1 MPDLM
6 NTYIENRWM
15 VQPNHANTLQT
26 AHGGR
31 VLKWMDEVGAMSG
44 MRFSGESCVTAH
56 INRVDFNRP
65 ILVGD
70 LALIEA
76 YVYMIGQT
84 SMRVRLRAY
93 REDPQ
98 TGSREQTTESYFV
111 YVAID
116 EDHQPTPVPDLTV
129 STDRGEQLREEA
141 INGENG
147 DGENGEL

>member
-6 NTYIENRWM
+6 DTYMENRWM
-15 VQPNHANTLQT
+15 VQPNHANNLQT

-31 VLKWMDEVGAMSG
+31 VLKWMDEAGAMSG
-44 MRFSGESCVTAH
+44 MRFAGNSCVTAH

-76 YVYMIGQT
+76 YVYKAGET
-84 SMRVRLRAY
+84 SVRVRLQAY
-93 REDPQ
+93 REDPR
-98 TGSREQTTESYFV
+98 TGERERTTESYFV

-116 EDHQPTPVPDLTV
+116 EDHRPMPVPELTI
-129 STDRGEQLREEA
+129 SSERGERLRETA
-141 INGENG
+141 IDGENG
-147 DGENGEL
+147 DDL